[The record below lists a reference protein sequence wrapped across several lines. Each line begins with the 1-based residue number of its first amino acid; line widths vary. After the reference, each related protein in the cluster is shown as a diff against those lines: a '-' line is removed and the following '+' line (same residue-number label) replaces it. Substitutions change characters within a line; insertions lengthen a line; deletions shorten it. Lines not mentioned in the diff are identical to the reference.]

1 MARRRKG
8 LPINGVLLLDKPK
21 GVSSNHALQRARRLF
36 QARKAGHTGT
46 LDPMATG
53 LLPVCLGEATK
64 FSAHLLEADK
74 VYRTRIQFGAVTDT
88 GDAEGE
94 VVERR
99 PLPETLDRDAVEAVL
114 ERFRGEIE
122 QVPPMYSAL
131 KHQGRKLYELAR
143 QGETVTRAP
152 RRVTIYD
159 MRPLEWESD
168 GVWLQVRCSKGT
180 YIRTLAEDIGAALG
194 FGAHIT
200 ALERLE
206 TGPFDSRAR
215 LSFETLE
222 AMSDEERLAQLLPVD
237 VMLEHLPTLS
247 VAETVAQRLLLGQR
261 VSVADTELVPGT
273 TARLYRDE
281 SFLGLV
287 ELTAPGEVTP
297 RRLVDTAALN
307 AGQA

>member
-1 MARRRKG
+1 
-8 LPINGVLLLDKPK
+8 
-21 GVSSNHALQRARRLF
+21 
-36 QARKAGHTGT
+36 
-46 LDPMATG
+46 
-53 LLPVCLGEATK
+53 
-64 FSAHLLEADK
+64 
-74 VYRTRIQFGAVTDT
+74 
-88 GDAEGE
+88 
-94 VVERR
+94 
-99 PLPETLDRDAVEAVL
+99 
-114 ERFRGEIE
+114 
-122 QVPPMYSAL
+122 
-131 KHQGRKLYELAR
+131 
-143 QGETVTRAP
+143 
-152 RRVTIYD
+152 

-168 GVWLQVRCSKGT
+168 GIWLQVRCSKGT

-261 VSVADTELVPGT
+261 VSVADTELTPGT

-287 ELTAPGEVTP
+287 ELTAPGEVIP

-307 AGQA
+307 AVQA